1 MSSTTHKETD
11 PPAGGPDE
19 KPTGSRK
26 SPIEPRGKQQVKP
39 GGDAEAGRV
48 VLTEADRR
56 RQSGAGAGAATGVPH
71 DEDEHLL
78 VDDPADDSVDFLH
91 VLGSDDAKKALQTA
105 GVALA
110 AVATLAGLAALVVAA
125 VRDANDRD
133 DRDGRAGGGRRA
145 GLLAAGRAART
156 RFGQTD
162 LNRASLTEL
171 QRVPGI
177 GHRSAVL
184 IVRHRPY
191 DSVAEVREITGIRAS
206 AYRELRP
213 HVKV

>member
-1 MSSTTHKETD
+1 MSTTTHKETD
-11 PPAGGPDE
+11 PPADDDAGNDAARK
-19 KPTGSRK
+19 KPLK
-26 SPIEPRGKQQVKP
+26 SSGKQQVKP

-48 VLTEADRR
+48 VLTQADRE
-56 RQSGAGAGAATGVPH
+56 RQRAAGAGAATGVPH
-71 DEDEHLL
+71 DEDEHAS
-78 VDDPADDSVDFLH
+78 VDDSVDLLPG
-91 VLGSDDAKKALQTA
+91 LGFDEAKQALKTA
-105 GVALA
+105 AISLA

-125 VRDANDRD
+125 VHEAGEDE
-133 DRDGRAGGGRRA
+133 DGHPRARSGRRG

-177 GHRSAVL
+177 GHRTAVL
-184 IVRHRPY
+184 VVRHRPY